1 MESKAELD
9 SNVVLDTVAWTL
21 LEALQGDAR
30 LSFAELGRRV
40 NLSPP
45 AVAERIRRLEEAGVI
60 QGYRAEVNPAALG
73 YCLVALIDLTT
84 TPLEYDAVTR
94 LLESLEE
101 VRRCHHVTGQGSFRI
116 EVLARS
122 ISHLEEVIGELS
134 RYGQTAT
141 AIVLSQPV
149 EKQGFARPG

>member
-1 MESKAELD
+1 MESKVELD
-9 SNVVLDTVAWTL
+9 AIAWTL
-21 LEALQGDAR
+21 LEALQEDAR

-45 AVAERIRRLEEAGVI
+45 AVAERVRRLEEAGVI
-60 QGYRAEVNPAALG
+60 RGYQAVVDPAALG
-73 YCLVALIDLTT
+73 YELAALIELTT
-84 TPLEYDAVTR
+84 TPQEYGAVTR
-94 LLESLEE
+94 LLEEMEE
-101 VRRCHHVTGQGSFRI
+101 VRRCCHVTGQGSFRI
-116 EVLARS
+116 EAIAQS

-149 EKQGFARPG
+149 KKHSFARPDEWSS